1 MGNLCAMLNGASV
14 VYPSDK
20 FSPSATLSAMYIHDC
35 TTLYGVPTMFND
47 VIREQMTRNLP
58 LPHASKGIT
67 GGSSIPP
74 DIVDKSVQY
83 LSLEHISCAY
93 GMTELSPIVF
103 QTRLDTTYEKQ
114 TTTVGTVMPLSEVK
128 IVKTEYDESE
138 GRLRSSPYGAVV
150 HRREEGELW
159 ARGYNVMLG
168 YWNDPE
174 KTKEAITSDGW
185 MRTGDLGVLDDE
197 GYCRITGRIK
207 DVIIT
212 GGENVYPSEVE
223 STLRQ
228 HPSIFDA

>member
-1 MGNLCAMLNGASV
+1 
-14 VYPSDK
+14 
-20 FSPSATLSAMYIHDC
+20 
-35 TTLYGVPTMFND
+35 
-47 VIREQMTRNLP
+47 
-58 LPHASKGIT
+58 
-67 GGSSIPP
+67 
-74 DIVDKSVQY
+74 
-83 LSLEHISCAY
+83 
-93 GMTELSPIVF
+93 
-103 QTRLDTTYEKQ
+103 
-114 TTTVGTVMPLSEVK
+114 
-128 IVKTEYDESE
+128 
-138 GRLRSSPYGAVV
+138 
-150 HRREEGELW
+150 
-159 ARGYNVMLG
+159 MLG